1 MKVSESQR
9 YSTTNRI
16 KLRSWK
22 EQATKTNDNM
32 DVSQKHLEKWK
43 KQDSKSTYCVI
54 PFIQPSG
61 KGQIC

>member
-22 EQATKTNDNM
+22 EQATKTNDNI
-32 DVSQKHLEKWK
+32 DVSQKHLEK
-43 KQDSKSTYCVI
+43 
-54 PFIQPSG
+54 
-61 KGQIC
+61 